1 MNSSEEIAVSGISAG
16 RSAMRMGPAELVQ
29 AAAMARRF
37 YLEGK
42 SKIQIAEEFA

>member
-1 MNSSEEIAVSGISAG
+1 
-16 RSAMRMGPAELVQ
+16 MRMGPAELVQ

-42 SKIQIAEEFA
+42 SKIQIAEEFGVSRLQGGPGPGDGSRA